1 MNSLLIIP
9 FAFFFSFLLVGGDSM
24 PRRADVPTYFV
35 EMLEGLML
43 ICFAVAVYLE
53 RRWHVIAE
61 RLRGR
66 PDDRVESETSSGV
79 APLEGLEG
87 SS

>member
-1 MNSLLIIP
+1 
-9 FAFFFSFLLVGGDSM
+9 M
-24 PRRADVPTYFV
+24 PRRADVPTYFI

-66 PDDRVESETSSGV
+66 PDDRVEPETSSGV
-79 APLEGLEG
+79 GALEGLER